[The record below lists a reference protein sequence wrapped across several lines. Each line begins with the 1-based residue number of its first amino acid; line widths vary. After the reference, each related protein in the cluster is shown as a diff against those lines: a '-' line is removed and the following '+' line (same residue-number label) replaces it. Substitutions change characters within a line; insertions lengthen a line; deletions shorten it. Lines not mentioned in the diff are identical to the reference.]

1 MCHTLAF
8 KVVAKQL
15 LQLGAEGT
23 EQDPRTSEAVALA
36 SLLVTSIMALE
47 DGVALEHVA
56 LLCREPWEGQE
67 EGFGVTSLEEL
78 RQLSMPGGS
87 SWNLSLILPAPPV
100 CPARILV
107 WSFQSFC

>member
-23 EQDPRTSEAVALA
+23 KQDPLA

-56 LLCREPWEGQE
+56 
-67 EGFGVTSLEEL
+67 
-78 RQLSMPGGS
+78 
-87 SWNLSLILPAPPV
+87 
-100 CPARILV
+100 
-107 WSFQSFC
+107 

>member
-15 LQLGAEGT
+15 LQLGTEGT
-23 EQDPRTSEAVALA
+23 KQDPRTSEAVALA

-56 LLCREPWEGQE
+56 
-67 EGFGVTSLEEL
+67 
-78 RQLSMPGGS
+78 
-87 SWNLSLILPAPPV
+87 
-100 CPARILV
+100 
-107 WSFQSFC
+107 